1 MTLIPLLEASHCV
14 VSNPSIA
21 SNAVVIQRSIDNAAD
36 GSHTFGMKAAVSI
49 PDDLFADADRLAS
62 RFKTSRSQLYARAL
76 AEFLARHDDDSI
88 TEALNQTYA
97 LQHGDESGFVSKAT
111 ASVLR
116 KSQW

>member
-1 MTLIPLLEASHCV
+1 
-14 VSNPSIA
+14 
-21 SNAVVIQRSIDNAAD
+21 
-36 GSHTFGMKAAVSI
+36 MKTAVSI

-76 AEFLARHDDDSI
+76 AEFLARHDDDRI

-97 LQHGDESGFVSKAT
+97 LKDKDESSFVSKAS

-116 KSQW
+116 NSPW